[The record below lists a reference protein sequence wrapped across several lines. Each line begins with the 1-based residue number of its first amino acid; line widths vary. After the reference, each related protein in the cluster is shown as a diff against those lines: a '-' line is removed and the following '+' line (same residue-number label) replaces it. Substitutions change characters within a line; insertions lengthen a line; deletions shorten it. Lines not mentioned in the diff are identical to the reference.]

1 METDT
6 TKANTEEAGTITR
19 LSLGQREV
27 ILVGTAHVSS
37 RSVEEVREV
46 IVAERPDRV
55 CVEIDRTR
63 YASLVEKKSWESL
76 NIVQVLKEGKGFLL
90 LANLVLSSFQRRLGA
105 DLGVTPGEEMLA
117 AVRTCEDQGI
127 QVDLCDRD
135 IQVTLRR
142 AWARSGL
149 WGKNKMLAAML
160 SSVFTNE
167 KLDAAEIEKLKSR
180 GAFQSMMDEL
190 AEYLP
195 SVKEVLIDE
204 RDHFLASRIFQA
216 QGAKIVAVIG
226 AGHVQGIVRDLKR
239 MQEGELSTDTTAIES
254 IPRKKT
260 LARLLPWLI
269 PAAILALI
277 VAGFFRSGW
286 SLSLSMLWKWFLVTG
301 TLSAIGSIL
310 ALAHPLTVVA
320 GFLAAPFTT
329 LNPTIGVGLVTGIVE
344 AALRKPRVTDFEEL
358 PTDLLS
364 LKGFYR
370 NRITRILIVFLLSSI
385 GASIGTFIGIP
396 YLSSLLR

>member
-1 METDT
+1 MDTDT
-6 TKANTEEAGTITR
+6 TEANTQEAGTTTR
-19 LSLGQREV
+19 LRLGEREV

-37 RSVEEVREV
+37 RSVEEVRGV
-46 IVAERPDRV
+46 ILAERPDRV

-105 DLGVTPGEEMLA
+105 DLGVAPGEEMLA
-117 AVRTCEDQGI
+117 AVRTCEEQGI
-127 QVDLCDRD
+127 PVDLADRD

-142 AWARSGL
+142 AWARSGF

-167 KLDAAEIEKLKSR
+167 KLDAEEIEKLKNKS
-180 GAFQSMMDEL
+180 AFQSMMDEL

-204 RDHFLASRIFQA
+204 RDRFLASRIFQA

-226 AGHVQGIVRDLKR
+226 AGHVQGIVRDLR
-239 MQEGELSTDTTAIES
+239 NMHDGHLSTDTAALEA

-269 PAAILALI
+269 PAAIFALI

-301 TLSAIGSIL
+301 TQTA
-310 ALAHPLTVVA
+310 
-320 GFLAAPFTT
+320 
-329 LNPTIGVGLVTGIVE
+329 VG
-344 AALRKPRVTDFEEL
+344 
-358 PTDLLS
+358 
-364 LKGFYR
+364 
-370 NRITRILIVFLLSSI
+370 
-385 GASIGTFIGIP
+385 
-396 YLSSLLR
+396 

>member
-1 METDT
+1 METE
-6 TKANTEEAGTITR
+6 ANRVKESGTVRR
-19 LSLGQREV
+19 LSLGEREV

-46 IVAERPDRV
+46 ILTEHPDRV

-63 YASLVEKKSWESL
+63 YRSLVEKKSWENL
-76 NIVQVLKEGKGFLL
+76 NIARVLREGKGFLL

-105 DLGVTPGEEMLA
+105 DLGVAPGEEMLA
-117 AVRTCEDQGI
+117 AVRTSEEQGI
-127 QVDLCDRD
+127 PVELCDRD

-142 AWARSGL
+142 AWARSGF

-167 KLDAAEIEKLKSR
+167 KLEAAEIEKLKNTS
-180 GAFQSMMDEL
+180 AFQNMMDEL

-204 RDHFLASRIFQA
+204 RDRFLASRIFQA
-216 QGAKIVAVIG
+216 QGRKVVAVIG
-226 AGHVQGIVRDLKR
+226 AGHVPGIVRDLKR
-239 MQEGELSTDTTAIES
+239 LQEGELSTDTAAIEV
-254 IPRKKT
+254 IPGKKI
-260 LARLLPWLI
+260 LGRLLPWLI
-269 PAAILALI
+269 PAAIFALI
-277 VAGFFRSGW
+277 VAGFFRSGV

-301 TLSAIGSIL
+301 TLSAVGSLL
-310 ALAHPLTVVA
+310 ALAHPLTVLA
-320 GFLAAPFTT
+320 GFLAAPITT

-344 AALRKPRVTDFEEL
+344 AALRKPRVADFEGL

-370 NRITRILIVFLLSSI
+370 NRITRILIVFFLSSI
-385 GASIGTFIGIP
+385 GASIGTFIGLP
-396 YLSSLLR
+396 WLSSLLR